1 MSESLFSEQWY
12 RVSDTHPRLRAE
24 IEVQRQNVRDQ
35 RWYLLVNTANGRQF
49 RINEKAYELVGRL
62 DGRRSVNEAWDALL
76 SELRDEAPT
85 QDEVIQTLNE
95 LHREELLAH
104 DAEADPRAMVRRRDE
119 RQQQKVQR
127 FVNPLALRVPLGD
140 PSPWLARIPAAPRF
154 AFNAC
159 TLWLWVVVAV
169 AGAIGAASHWPAL
182 ALHAGDYM
190 STPLYLLLAWI
201 VFPLL
206 KTVHELAHALAIR
219 RWGGEVHE
227 VGFTLFVLV
236 PAPYV
241 DASAAAAFPHRY
253 QRFVVGAAGLMAEL
267 AIAAFALLVWLNVQS
282 GVLRDLAFVTMF
294 IASVSTVLFNGNP
307 LLRFDAYYLLC
318 DAFNLPNLGPRSR
331 TWWAGAVSRVLGGK
345 SAAAPM
351 ELAAGE
357 AKWLIFYA
365 PASLAMQIAVSWVI
379 VLWLGTHSSML
390 AAFAAFVLVVLL
402 VVKPLLAAARRV
414 WSAAAPTGGRLR
426 AGAVALIALA
436 VVTIAIAAVPLP
448 YHTVASGVVWP
459 PEQARVR
466 AGTDGFIVEL
476 RARDGD
482 RVAPEQVLAVLE
494 DPVLLA
500 GHARLTNRLEQ
511 LHADRYRTMLQSP
524 EQARRAEEEIFRA
537 EAELARIEQRI
548 AALEVRAQAAGTLSM
563 PHQRDIAGTFV
574 RQGATLA
581 YVIEKSEIA
590 IRAAVPE
597 YDAALVRDATHNVEV
612 RIAGA
617 GAAAA
622 AELVRDIPAA
632 TRELPSPALGDRGGG
647 RHATDPADKEGLRTR
662 EPVVLIDLK
671 VPASRI
677 ERLGSTAQ
685 VRFDHGAQ
693 PLAQRWYR
701 SLRQVFLQH
710 LNPAG

>member
-1 MSESLFSEQWY
+1 MSESLFSDQWY

-24 IEVQRQNVRDQ
+24 VEVQRQNVRDQ

-62 DGRRSVNEAWDALL
+62 DGERSVKQAWEALLDAL
-76 SELRDEAPT
+76 RDDAPT
-85 QDEVIQTLNE
+85 QDEVMETLNE
-95 LHREELLAH
+95 LDRQDLLAH

-140 PSPWLARIPAAPRF
+140 PSAWLARVPAVPRY
-154 AFNAC
+154 AYNGW
-159 TLWLWVVVAV
+159 TLALWTIVAL
-169 AGAIGAASHWPAL
+169 AGAIGAASHWPQL
-182 ALHAGDYM
+182 TLHAGEYM
-190 STPLYLLLAWI
+190 GSPRYLLLSWI
-201 VFPLL
+201 AFPLL
-206 KTVHELAHALAIR
+206 KAVHELAHAFAIR

-227 VGFTLFVLV
+227 IGFTLFVLV

-241 DASAAAAFPHRY
+241 DASAAAAFAHRY
-253 QRFVVGAAGLMAEL
+253 QRFVVGAAGIMAEL
-267 AIAAFALLVWLNVQS
+267 AIAAVALLVWLNVQP
-282 GVLRDLAFVTMF
+282 GIVRDFAFVTMF

-307 LLRFDAYYLLC
+307 LLRFDAYYLAC

-331 TWWAGAVSRVLGGK
+331 SWWAGAVSRVLGGRK
-345 SAAAPM
+345 ASAPM

-357 AKWLIFYA
+357 AKWLVLYA

-379 VLWLGTHSSML
+379 VLWLGTHSTLL
-390 AAFAAFVLVVLL
+390 AAFAGLVMFVLL
-402 VVKPLLAAARRV
+402 VVKPLSGAARRV
-414 WSAAAPTGGRLR
+414 WAAAAPAGGRLR
-426 AGAVALIALA
+426 AGAVALAGAAL
-436 VVTIAIAAVPLP
+436 VTIAVVAVPLP
-448 YHTVASGVVWP
+448 YYTVASGVVWP

-466 AGTDGFIVEL
+466 AGTDGFILEL

-482 RVAPEQVLAVLE
+482 RVVPGQVLAVLD
-494 DPVLLA
+494 DPALVA
-500 GHARLTNRLEQ
+500 AHARVQNRLEQ
-511 LHADRYRTMLQSP
+511 LHADRYGAMLQSP

-537 EAELARIEQRI
+537 EAELARFAQRLSE
-548 AALEVRAQAAGTLSM
+548 LEVRAQTAGTLSM
-563 PHQRDIAGTFV
+563 SRQRDLPGTFV

-581 YVIEKSEIA
+581 YVLERSEVA

-597 YDAALVRDATHNVEV
+597 YDAALVRDAMRSVEV
-612 RIAGA
+612 RLAGA
-617 GAAAA
+617 RAAAA

-632 TRELPSPALGDRGGG
+632 TYDLPSPALGDRGGG
-647 RHATDPADKEGLRTR
+647 VHATDPADKDGLRTR

-671 VPASRI
+671 VPASRV
-677 ERLGSTAQ
+677 ERLGATAW

-701 SLRQVFLQH
+701 GLRQVFLQH